1 MPASTFAKS
10 RPHIEKALLAT
21 PAISRARLVAL
32 LVSKGIPTQTAYR
45 HISKYMRG
53 IWGKRHLPTQQEVF
67 VRVTGALEQGLE
79 QIVDG
84 RKGNLGGIGR
94 LLLEA
99 HGILEPIV
107 DESMSEKERLAA
119 AALAIL
125 ALRGAE
131 SEEEHTHGE
140 DN

>member
-1 MPASTFAKS
+1 
-10 RPHIEKALLAT
+10 
-21 PAISRARLVAL
+21 
-32 LVSKGIPTQTAYR
+32 
-45 HISKYMRG
+45 MRG

-140 DN
+140 DH

>member
-1 MPASTFAKS
+1 MPADTFWKS
-10 RPHIEKALLAT
+10 NPLIEKALIAT

-32 LVSKGIPTQTAYR
+32 LVQAGIPRQTAYR
-45 HISKYMRG
+45 HISRYFRG
-53 IWGKRHLPTQQEVF
+53 LWGKQHLPTQQEVL

-79 QIVDG
+79 QILG
-84 RKGNLGGIGR
+84 GTKGNLGGIGR

-131 SEEEHTHGE
+131 SNEE
-140 DN
+140 